1 MNNRI
6 LLVDDDLD
14 IATSLKIGLGDHDFI
29 VSIYNDPKIALSEF
43 KEGLYDLLLTDIRMP
58 GISGTEL
65 YEKMKRI
72 DDKIKVCFITGFQ
85 EYYQELEKALPG
97 LELHRCYI
105 LKPITISDLVEKIK
119 TILEPDIS

>member
-1 MNNRI
+1 MNRKI
-6 LLVDDDLD
+6 LLVDDDVD
-14 IATSLKIGLGDHDFI
+14 ITTSFKIGLGDHDFI

-43 KEGLYDLLLTDIRMP
+43 KHGLYDLLLTDIRMP
-58 GISGTEL
+58 GMSGTEL

-85 EYYQELEKALPG
+85 EYYLELEKALPG
-97 LELHRCYI
+97 LDLHRCYI

-119 TILEPDIS
+119 AILEPEY